1 MLDTAPLASHLL
13 GSTQHGSDLLGQHQQ
28 HHPHH
33 LGNPRDAERELLLH
47 RLSEMEHVLRQ
58 QQQDHVQAQ
67 QTITK
72 LQAQIILLE
81 ERYRLT
87 SDGQDQLGEDGLPQQ
102 GGALRQQG
110 LADADG
116 ALSPPGALR
125 SAAALPGASA
135 FAAAAASSVTSVL
148 ETSSSGGSSST
159 TAVGPA
165 SSSVPS
171 GGGDSSVSSAETH
184 GPWSQGAGYNA
195 FGLNPAPSAPS
206 HLAGAELPCGSL
218 PMLQPSLDA
227 LVPPLPTSLS
237 GLSRSLS
244 LSAAAAGTKQPQQHK
259 PRQPGAS
266 AGGALGV
273 SDNNSSSEEFVQVR
287 AGPASLLGCRV
298 DSVQLPWDC
307 CCSGVAA
314 KVPEPPC
321 W

>member
-1 MLDTAPLASHLL
+1 MLDAAPLASHLL
-13 GSTQHGSDLLGQHQQ
+13 GSAQHGSDFPGQHQ
-28 HHPHH
+28 HHH
-33 LGNPRDAERELLLH
+33 LGTQRDAEKELLLH

-58 QQQDHVQAQ
+58 QQNDQMQAQ

-102 GGALRQQG
+102 GCGACRQQG
-110 LADADG
+110 PDAGADLG
-116 ALSPPGALR
+116 ALSPPAALR
-125 SAAALPGASA
+125 SASLPGASA
-135 FAAAAASSVTSVL
+135 FAAAAAASSMHTSVL

-171 GGGDSSVSSAETH
+171 AGGDSSASSAKTH
-184 GPWSQGAGYNA
+184 GPWSQGAGFNA

-206 HLAGAELPCGSL
+206 HLAGAELPGGSL
-218 PMLQPSLDA
+218 PMLQPSLALDA

-244 LSAAAAGTKQPQQHK
+244 LSAAAGGTKQPQQQQQHRS
-259 PRQPGAS
+259 RQPGAS

-287 AGPASLLGCRV
+287 GLQVGSAAALE
-298 DSVQLPWDC
+298 
-307 CCSGVAA
+307 CCSRVAA
-314 KVPEPPC
+314 KVPC

>member
-1 MLDTAPLASHLL
+1 M
-13 GSTQHGSDLLGQHQQ
+13 
-28 HHPHH
+28 
-33 LGNPRDAERELLLH
+33 LH

-58 QQQDHVQAQ
+58 QQQVNVQAQ

-102 GGALRQQG
+102 GGAFRQQQG
-110 LADADG
+110 SADACPG
-116 ALSPPGALR
+116 ALSPPAALR
-125 SAAALPGASA
+125 SASLPGASA
-135 FAAAAASSVTSVL
+135 FAAAAAAASSVTSVL
-148 ETSSSGGSSST
+148 ETSSSAGSSST

-171 GGGDSSVSSAETH
+171 GGGDSSASSAETH
-184 GPWSQGAGYNA
+184 GPWSQGAGFNA

-206 HLAGAELPCGSL
+206 HLAGAELPGGSI

-244 LSAAAAGTKQPQQHK
+244 LSAAAAGPKQPQQHK

-273 SDNNSSSEEFVQVR
+273 SDTNSSSEEFVQVR
-287 AGPASLLGCRV
+287 IGRV
-298 DSVQLPWDC
+298 HS
-307 CCSGVAA
+307 AA
-314 KVPEPPC
+314 AL
-321 W
+321 